1 MRLSRDVVAGL
12 LCLGLSLV
20 LLYMAR
26 GMPRS
31 ALVPS
36 GPDFYPRLV
45 LGVTAVL
52 SIALIAIGL
61 AAPAPAAPAAPRN
74 YRLVTLTF
82 AAFGVYV
89 GLLPQLGFRAATLL
103 FVSALQAILDP
114 PRDGRRWLTIAVVAL
129 ITTAATY
136 YVFEHYLSVLLPR
149 GRLTGF

>member
-20 LLYMAR
+20 LLYMTL

-31 ALVPS
+31 PLVPI

-45 LGVTAVL
+45 LGATAVL
-52 SIALIAIGL
+52 SVALIVIGL
-61 AAPAPAAPAAPRN
+61 AAPARAAPGTPRN

-103 FVSALQAILDP
+103 FVAALQAILDP
-114 PRDGRRWLTIAVVAL
+114 PRDARRLSTIAAVAL
-129 ITTAATY
+129 ITTLATY

>member
-20 LLYMAR
+20 LLYMTL

-31 ALVPS
+31 ALVPI

-45 LGVTAVL
+45 LGATAVL
-52 SIALIAIGL
+52 SVALIVIGL
-61 AAPAPAAPAAPRN
+61 TAPAPAAAAARRN

-103 FVSALQAILDP
+103 FVAALQGILDP
-114 PRDGRRWLTIAVVAL
+114 PRSGRRWLTIAVVAL
-129 ITTAATY
+129 ITTLATY